1 MELKKLLE
9 NLKQPLEYKYKI
21 QSVPKE
27 KKWQPWVFSKGNC
40 VAYIDSR
47 DCQDILDAYCEEWW
61 QNEFYEVKGKVFCR
75 VGIKINWE
83 WFWRSDSWSLEDNN
97 NVAHDVTSK
106 WETSDA
112 FKRACVQWWIW
123 RFLYE
128 KPPIWIDIDTYNA
141 NKYKI
146 DEWCKKQ
153 EKWVKKEVSKIDDI
167 IAEMY
172 WVKSMESL
180 KKLFLE
186 WMKLNPDSTEL
197 KRLETV
203 KDQMKSKFI

>member
-1 MELKKLLE
+1 MELKQLLE

-27 KKWQPWVFSKGNC
+27 KKWQPWVFLKGNC

-47 DCQDILDAYCEEWW
+47 DCQDILDTYCEEWW

-83 WFWRSDSWSLEDNN
+83 WFWRSDSWSLEEND
-97 NVAHDVTSK
+97 NVAYDVTSK

-128 KPPIWIDIDTYNA
+128 KPPIWID
-141 NKYKI
+141 
-146 DEWCKKQ
+146 
-153 EKWVKKEVSKIDDI
+153 
-167 IAEMY
+167 M
-172 WVKSMESL
+172 
-180 KKLFLE
+180 
-186 WMKLNPDSTEL
+186 DS
-197 KRLETV
+197 
-203 KDQMKSKFI
+203 